1 MKENEMEGNV
11 ERMGDRRDVYRVFGG
26 EI

>member
-11 ERMGDRRDVYRVFGG
+11 ERMGERRDVYRVFGE